1 MGRIMAFDYGRKRT
15 GIAVTDPSQIIATG
29 LDTLPTHT
37 VFVFLASY
45 LQIEPVEAFVVGQP
59 RQMDNTPS
67 EAQQFTEPFVKKL
80 RKLYPHIPVYRVDER
95 MTSRMA
101 TRTLLEAGAKK
112 SDRQRK
118 GLVDK
123 ISAVLILQ
131 LFMEME
137 SNRIR
142 L

>member
-1 MGRIMAFDYGRKRT
+1 MAFDYGRKRT

-29 LDTLPTHT
+29 LTHYPHIRF
-37 VFVFLASY
+37 FVFLASY
-45 LQIEPVEAFVVGQP
+45 LQIEPVEAFVVGSP
-59 RQMDNTPS
+59 GKWTIRLRKHSNS
-67 EAQQFTEPFVKKL
+67 RNLIVKKL

-101 TRTLLEAGAKK
+101 TTYATGSGAKK

-123 ISAVLILQ
+123 ISAC
-131 LFMEME
+131 
-137 SNRIR
+137 
-142 L
+142 